1 MEFYNLIIIPLTELV
16 NMFSGIIFHQR
27 NYFVDFLSTQWYNAN
42 KGGLD
47 MVFSFDVLLS
57 RLQEAKV
64 LKKMRIEDI
73 SKKSNVPVGTI
84 SKIFAGI
91 TTDPKIGT
99 LIAIADALDANIDYL
114 IYGKREINTDTT
126 FSEKECNIIKKYRQ
140 LTAEQQGAI
149 ENSIDY
155 YIKANKKDET
165 TENGEDPFENKV
177 E

>member
-1 MEFYNLIIIPLTELV
+1 MEFYSLIIIPFTELV

-149 ENSIDY
+149 ENNIDY
-155 YIKANKKDET
+155 FIQVNKKDET
-165 TENGEDPFENKV
+165 TENGEDPFANKV
-177 E
+177 G